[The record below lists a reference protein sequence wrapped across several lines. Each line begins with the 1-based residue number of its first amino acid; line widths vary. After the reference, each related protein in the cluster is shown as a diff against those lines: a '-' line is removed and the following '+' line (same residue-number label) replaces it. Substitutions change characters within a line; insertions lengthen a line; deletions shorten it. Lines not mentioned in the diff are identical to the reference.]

1 MISRYLDRIRVYL
14 SLFSRMYID
23 EYAFYFMEDYCI
35 CVDMDLMFLFGG
47 ILSGN
52 VLTAG
57 KTSNFLQHG
66 EIDKG

>member
-1 MISRYLDRIRVYL
+1 MISQYLDRIRVFL

-23 EYAFYFMEDYCI
+23 EYAFYFMEDYLI

-52 VLTAG
+52 VLTPG
-57 KTSNFLQHG
+57 KISNFLQHG